1 MFQCRAY
8 MIIDCLPVKVW
19 SDKYQIGSA
28 LTFPYLSTIK
38 RSCLWARLNSCGQDF
53 CCWQKLWS
61 LDNVNSVPTVTVKLL
76 SIPRFIVTSK
86 SFPIELAVITRK
98 RIAGL
103 DWTNRDFFWYNQYIS
118 VYHITKSIIRGD
130 YYDAS
135 SGWWLWCPLWGQ
147 NPTGAINIYI
157 ILRAVAIYV
166 YIYICLLGGLI
177 LRGFDPDREWLW
189 ILVADIFVWFT
200 SVLNINTGV
209 DLGFSLSG
217 LLRYSTNSIASW
229 PVSTFTETTLTD
241 LLWLADRHQEVSV
254 ICE

>member
-1 MFQCRAY
+1 MFQCRASI
-8 MIIDCLPVKVW
+8 IIDCLPVKVW

-135 SGWWLWCPLWGQ
+135 SGFGPLGPKPCGG
-147 NPTGAINIYI
+147 NKVFNIMY
-157 ILRAVAIYV
+157 
-166 YIYICLLGGLI
+166 LLFYGS
-177 LRGFDPDREWLW
+177 
-189 ILVADIFVWFT
+189 FT
-200 SVLNINTGV
+200 IV
-209 DLGFSLSG
+209 
-217 LLRYSTNSIASW
+217 
-229 PVSTFTETTLTD
+229 
-241 LLWLADRHQEVSV
+241 
-254 ICE
+254 